1 MCRKKKIDRKRNVSD
16 NELREIVS
24 NKLSTSL
31 IKVGYRQMTETISV
45 KYNVNTVDPRFY
57 EHGFYR
63 IPQYI
68 EQKVTVPSIWLTKL
82 S

>member
-1 MCRKKKIDRKRNVSD
+1 MRNVEKWP
-16 NELREIVS
+16 NI
-24 NKLSTSL
+24 
-31 IKVGYRQMTETISV
+31 I
-45 KYNVNTVDPRFY
+45 TVDPRFY

-68 EQKVTVPSIWLTKL
+68 EQNVTVPSIWLTKL

>member
-1 MCRKKKIDRKRNVSD
+1 MHEIDTVA
-16 NELREIVS
+16 EVYLEPVQ
-24 NKLSTSL
+24 T
-31 IKVGYRQMTETISV
+31 Y
-45 KYNVNTVDPRFY
+45 TVDPRFY

-68 EQKVTVPSIWLTKL
+68 ELKVTVPSIWLTKL